1 MCTYY
6 CQAAP
11 ASYAMTALKDLGSKV
26 DIAKAGK
33 CVFNEKKPVAVQR
46 RYSLAFL

>member
-1 MCTYY
+1 MRTFY

-11 ASYAMTALKDLGSKV
+11 ASYAMTALKYLGLKV

>member
-1 MCTYY
+1 MRNFYGH
-6 CQAAP
+6 AAR
-11 ASYAMTALKDLGSKV
+11 ASYTMTALKDLGSKV

-33 CVFNEKKPVAVQR
+33 CVFNEKKPAAVQR